1 MDDRNKK
8 LIVIGGGLAAVAICC
23 VVALLAFIVID
34 PFGWFGGLLG
44 GRDPIAGVM
53 PADSDLY
60 VGMNMAQLLSGDAEA
75 VVSTIVES
83 IPGTETREIE
93 DMLDEMVEEILYDY
107 GMTFSSDI
115 SPWLGQHLGMSM
127 SNLRFDYY
135 GDGSGPDIIIA
146 IEVRNRAAADDFI
159 ADFIDA
165 REREEDETY
174 RLNEYRGVDV
184 YELDGRYM
192 SEAICRSGDILIIGS
207 SADAVESVIDAQK
220 GDSLADQADFESMSS
235 RFPNRRFLTF
245 YIGSGFAESYMDLMG
260 ALGQGPTMT
269 TGGLQNFA
277 MTMTFTNFGLQLDSF
292 MPIDERAVDQY
303 AIIDSTDLDGD
314 LIAKMPEDTLGF
326 FVGQRLDLIWESIEE
341 AMEVSYGGDFSEAM
355 LFFYDEFGIRPDTD
369 LFPILDGEWAWVLQS
384 GSNSSLGRELGGLSL
399 LMMAE
404 SSDEDEIED
413 VVSDIARGL
422 ERSGLSV
429 RELEAPGGIVYV
441 AQEGGD
447 DLFAFGTQDGV
458 LFLGTDSDIL
468 IDTMEGNSSIEDDT
482 EFQDVWDEFPR
493 TTIPVLYLNLNSL
506 LETYMDLEDYDWED
520 LAWEIGLDP
529 RAFTHLAA
537 GSGGY
542 SRGSFQ
548 ATIMIFIET
557 D

>member
-8 LIVIGGGLAAVAICC
+8 LIAIGGGLAAVAICC
-23 VVALLAFIVID
+23 VVALLVFVVID

-53 PADSDLY
+53 PADADLY
-60 VGMNMAQLLSGDAEA
+60 VGVNMAQLLSSDADA

-115 SPWLGQHLGMSM
+115 SPWLGQYLGISM

-135 GDGSGPDIIIA
+135 GDASEPDMIIA
-146 IEVRNRAAADDFI
+146 IEVRNRSAADDFI

-165 REREEDETY
+165 REQEEDETY

-207 SADAVESVIDAQK
+207 SAYAVESAIDAQK
-220 GDSLADQADFESMSS
+220 GDSLADQADYESMSS

-245 YIGSGFAESYMDLMG
+245 YIGAGFADSYMDLMG

-269 TGGLQNFA
+269 TGGLQNLA
-277 MTMTFTNFGLQLDSF
+277 MTLTFTNFGLQLDSF
-292 MPIDERAVDQY
+292 MAMDERTVDQY
-303 AIIDSTDLDGD
+303 AIIESTDGD
-314 LIAKMPEDTLGF
+314 LIARMPEETLGF
-326 FVGQRLDLIWESIEE
+326 FVGQRLDLIWESFEEVIEI
-341 AMEVSYGGDFSEAM
+341 SYGGDFSEAM
-355 LFFYDEFGIRPDTD
+355 LFFYEEFGIRPDID
-369 LFPILDGEWAWVLQS
+369 LFPILDGEWTLVLMS
-384 GSNSSLGRELGGLSL
+384 GSNSSIGREIGGLSFM
-399 LMMAE
+399 MMAE
-404 SSDEDEIED
+404 SSDADEIED
-413 VVSDIARGL
+413 VASDLAIGL
-422 ERSGLSV
+422 ERSGLNV
-429 RELEAPGGIVYV
+429 RELEASGGIVFS

-447 DLFAFGTQDGV
+447 EYFAFGTQDGV

-468 IDTMEGNSSIEDDT
+468 VETMEGTSSIEDDQ
-482 EFQDVWDEFPR
+482 EFLDVWGEFPR
-493 TTIPVLYLNLNSL
+493 GTTPVLYLSLKSL
-506 LETYMDLEDYDWED
+506 LETYMGLENYDWED
-520 LAWEIGLDP
+520 LAWEFGINP

-542 SRGSFQ
+542 SQGSFQ

-557 D
+557 E